1 MFVIKLANGNL
12 MAPESALDHDGQV
25 VGDAY
30 VEISPADPEYSRL
43 ARQAITE
50 ADLDVR
56 RQRWQD
62 GDEALRLQFEQYLA
76 GLTQQRGAT
85 PGGSRGRGPAG
96 D

>member
-43 ARQAITE
+43 ARQAVTE
-50 ADLDVR
+50 AELDRR
-56 RQRWQD
+56 RQHWQD

-76 GLTQQRGAT
+76 GLTPQQRGA
-85 PGGSRGRGPAG
+85 PGGSRGRGVAG

>member
-30 VEISPADPEYSRL
+30 VEISPKDPEYSRL
-43 ARQAITE
+43 AGQAVTE
-50 ADLDVR
+50 AELDVR

-62 GDEALRLQFEQYLA
+62 DDEALRLQFEQYLA
-76 GLTQQRGAT
+76 GLTRQRGGPA
-85 PGGSRGRGPAG
+85 GGSRGRGLGG